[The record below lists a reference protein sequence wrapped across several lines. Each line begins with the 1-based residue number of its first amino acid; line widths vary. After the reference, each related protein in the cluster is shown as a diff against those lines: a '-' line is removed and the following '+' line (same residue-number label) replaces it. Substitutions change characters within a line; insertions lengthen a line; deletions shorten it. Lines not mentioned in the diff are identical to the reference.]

1 MSAMRII
8 GPPPRGRGGWG
19 PKMRGGRREKGTE
32 ARMRR
37 LSSPMKA
44 WPGVPIW
51 PKVLRGKDY

>member
-1 MSAMRII
+1 
-8 GPPPRGRGGWG
+8 
-19 PKMRGGRREKGTE
+19 MRGGRREKGTE